1 MLITKKRLSL
11 TRLLCVVNK
20 INIFVQTVRCLSAV
34 GTTVWC
40 GYRNKVHV
48 IEPRS
53 KTLLYSLEA
62 HPRQES
68 QVRQMACDGDGVWV
82 RIYFYRRQKVG
93 RKIYRVANTNR
104 QARCKTEYAR
114 LD

>member
-1 MLITKKRLSL
+1 MLFFVSSKPF
-11 TRLLCVVNK
+11 
-20 INIFVQTVRCLSAV
+20 NIIPVRCLSAV
-34 GTTVWC
+34 GCTVWC

-53 KTLLYSLEA
+53 RLLLHSLEA

-82 RIYFYRRQKVG
+82 RRLLYLSLM
-93 RKIYRVANTNR
+93 
-104 QARCKTEYAR
+104 R
-114 LD
+114 LDSIVKVVYSPFYYVYTNVDRLYLP